1 MSILVEWQVIEK
13 SKAILMVNF
22 ALHMCSIT

>member
-22 ALHMCSIT
+22 ALHMRSIT